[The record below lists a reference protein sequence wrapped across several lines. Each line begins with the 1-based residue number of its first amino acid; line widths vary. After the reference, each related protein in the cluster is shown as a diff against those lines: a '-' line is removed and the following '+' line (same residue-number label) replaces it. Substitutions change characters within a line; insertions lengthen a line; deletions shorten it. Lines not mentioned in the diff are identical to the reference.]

1 MNEAFFY
8 RLDDAYNEKIYDD
21 NLVEMIRRQ
30 LELLSDV
37 VIFTKDGLEI
47 AVDGFKLRCDK
58 DHCYCIDKK

>member
-8 RLDDAYNEKIYDD
+8 QFDEAYDGKVYDD

-37 VIFTKDGLEI
+37 IIFTKGNQEVT
-47 AVDGFKLRCDK
+47 VDGFKLRCDK
-58 DHCYCIDKK
+58 DHFYCIDEI